1 MRNDNMYEPVFAR
14 KENAIMN
21 DMNTIKTIKTMPFK
35 DFKTLTYLKIA
46 VMCVSALAAIGVPIG
61 LAVAAA
67 NNDNYLVPLVAMI
80 VFILIFLLLD
90 VSSVKGESEIHHD
103 NAKPPKPNVNE
114 NCKQELQKSH
124 EQLHHIR
131 DKYDNLSPDLP
142 HREALAQLH
151 ELDCALD
158 DIKKELNA
166 IEAKYSDPWSVD
178 QLELENSFLDQ
189 IRDYVDDRRFK
200 VISRTLLEAVL
211 ADEKIPVYLE
221 ACASSVLEKTLQ
233 NLERISETGF
243 LYPKV
248 CRLKDDGRQISVFS
262 VLESERVV
270 GDEVLTIA
278 PPHACRSIIYYDMA
292 GNVVSTVTTWT
303 TGPFASLTDDLIIV
317 HEGYRKR
324 QMRETLSMDGEE
336 LDIDSRDTIENTLAK
351 LRKRLATLT
360 ARQS

>member
-1 MRNDNMYEPVFAR
+1 MRNDNMYEPAFAR
-14 KENAIMN
+14 KENETMN
-21 DMNTIKTIKTMPFK
+21 DMNMIKIK

-46 VMCVSALAAIGVPIG
+46 ALSVSTLAAIGVPIG

-90 VSSVKGESEIHHD
+90 VSSVKSESEIHHD
-103 NAKPPKPNVNE
+103 NVKPEPNVNE

-124 EQLHHIR
+124 EQLHHIYEE
-131 DKYDNLSPDLP
+131 YDGLRPDLP

-151 ELDCALD
+151 ILDCALD

-178 QLELENSFLDQ
+178 QLELENSFLNQ
-189 IRDYVDDRRFK
+189 IRDYVDDCRFK

-211 ADEKIPVYLE
+211 ADEKFPVYLE
-221 ACASSVLEKTLQ
+221 ACASSILEKTLQ

-248 CRLKDDGRQISVFS
+248 CRLLKDDGQQISVFS
-262 VLESERVV
+262 VLESKRVV

-278 PPHACRSIIYYDMA
+278 PPHACWSIIYYDLA
-292 GNVVSTVTTWT
+292 GNIVSTVTTWT

-336 LDIDSRDTIENTLAK
+336 LDIDSRDTIDNTIAS